1 MGSSQQVVSVTR
13 IPRVA
18 RAPGEEP
25 RTLLTPRPPPRRKR
39 RRVAI
44 VVIVVAVVLVSG
56 LILTGAIPPKGGR
69 SSSSG
74 PAPVSYSS
82 AEASAAS
89 ISASRSG
96 GPWSLVVVF
105 GFDFTSSYSNST
117 PPSGCTMEGGTGTVS
132 VAAYTGNYSNGQL
145 SNWLFLYL
153 NSVRTTALY
162 VEVGGS
168 TASVIGTV
176 QISSSCDAG
185 LNPDEALPSSVED
198 STQVASTLLES
209 DQVEAFLHNN
219 SSANALYGL
228 FNNAPG
234 GSVWAVTYSSCLI
247 SGFGG
252 SGAGTG
258 ASLHAELNAS
268 TDAILGVTSLP
279 SGTSC
284 SES

>member
-1 MGSSQQVVSVTR
+1 MGSAQPIASVTR

-18 RAPGEEP
+18 RTSGGEP
-25 RTLLTPRPPPRRKR
+25 PPLLTPRSPPRRKG

-44 VVIVVAVVLVSG
+44 VVIVVVVVLVAG
-56 LILTGAIPPKGGR
+56 LILTGVIPLNGGG

-74 PAPVSYSS
+74 TATVSYSS

-89 ISASRSG
+89 TSDSRSG
-96 GPWSLVVVF
+96 GPWSLVVVL

-117 PPSGCTMEGGTGTVS
+117 PPSGCTMAGGTGTVS
-132 VAAYTGNYSNGQL
+132 VGAHTGNYSNGQL
-145 SNWLFLYL
+145 SNWLFLYF
-153 NSVRTTALY
+153 NSGRTIVLY
-162 VEVGGS
+162 VEVSGS
-168 TASVIGTV
+168 TASVVGTV
-176 QISSSCDAG
+176 QISPSCQPG
-185 LNPDEALPSSVED
+185 LSPDETLSSSVED
-198 STQVASTLLES
+198 SPLVASTLLGS
-209 DQVEAFLHNN
+209 AQVDAFLHNY

-268 TDAILGVTSLP
+268 TDAILSVTSFP